1 MALRPWDS
9 WTLSVKRTIKLT
21 FLVKIEASH
30 HHHYYHYYYYY
41 CCCCCYYYYYF
52 YSYTRKSF
60 TESLLNWKTS
70 TGPNSA
76 QLPFLYVI
84 TQTLETVNVELE
96 WDYLHLLKKISIT
109 KLSLYNLYDGYKFDI
124 MYKGSA

>member
-1 MALRPWDS
+1 M
-9 WTLSVKRTIKLT
+9 

-30 HHHYYHYYYYY
+30 HHYYYHYYYYY
-41 CCCCCYYYYYF
+41 CCCCCYYYNYF

-60 TESLLNWKTS
+60 TESLLNWKTC

-76 QLPFLYVI
+76 QLPFLYAI

>member
-1 MALRPWDS
+1 M
-9 WTLSVKRTIKLT
+9 

-30 HHHYYHYYYYY
+30 HHYYYHYYYYY
-41 CCCCCYYYYYF
+41 CCCCCCYYYNYF

-60 TESLLNWKTS
+60 TESLLNWKTC

-76 QLPFLYVI
+76 QLPFLYAI